1 MKEGVLR
8 PCAYG
13 RIQLHLKELM
23 DQRGINRNQ
32 MAKWIDTR
40 FEVVN
45 KWYEGSVE
53 KLDLDI
59 LARLCYVLECQTGD
73 LIEYQE
79 PAPEDYKN

>member
-1 MKEGVLR
+1 MKEGILR

-53 KLDLDI
+53 KMDLDI

-73 LIEYQE
+73 LIEYHE
-79 PAPEDYKN
+79 PAPEDNKN

>member
-1 MKEGVLR
+1 MKKGILR